1 LINNILK
8 LSSFFSQLIKQI
20 ETKRLSKTFAQL
32 LYLASISQLDL
43 DRQICSIRNCEN
55 QQRNVLLL
63 TNVPDLSML
72 SIGIVILYFASLVS
86 VTIDW
91 NLSECTTSDVE
102 DLVST
107 IDPFVY
113 LREVDRLKICLINP
127 SSFCL

>member
-1 LINNILK
+1 MINNILK

>member
-1 LINNILK
+1 M
-8 LSSFFSQLIKQI
+8 
-20 ETKRLSKTFAQL
+20 
-32 LYLASISQLDL
+32 YLASISQLDL

-72 SIGIVILYFASLVS
+72 SIGIVILYFVCLVS